1 MFQELILQID
11 EKFHLSLSLFNHI
24 RNIKVFM
31 FAAVAALLLA
41 VVLVTPASAELPKGW
56 NNLFQ
61 PPFQDTPT
69 VMMAISCLSKDKCY
83 ISGGFDVFTF
93 DGRQNG
99 KFGFLNTP
107 HMSMMMMA
115 IGVGGTVEDPKGD
128 SGGIGLGNGIQYFV
142 NATTLMPSV
151 VQPIFVITQD
161 LRVSKDGTKV
171 LIADAASLT
180 VNQVLWSDDAG
191 KTLRPI
197 NISTMVPAAGALPR
211 YCSIANDTT
220 WYVTLG
226 QWPTGGSSSST
237 GGEGTTTVKEHH
249 LSQRAKVVRGADGR
263 WTRKTTF
270 VATSD
275 IPEPTGYS
283 CIIAK
288 TTDAGKTWH
297 NVMCEASNYY
307 PNGIDCVSATHCVAV
322 GEGQNEKAG
331 GHIWVTFDGLSFM
344 TALHLK
350 DNATGQW
357 SLMTIAFVNE
367 QEAWV
372 GGSFTTPTSMV
383 GVMFSTMDGGYT
395 WTEHRNLDFLAEITA
410 MSFTSDGYGFAT
422 ALTQYETSTILR
434 YDPAGPPRTPTPK
447 WLGNF
452 TQKQCADNACSVNC
466 STVSYPQ
473 NVCLGLDGGGSAIV
487 KCATADLLDQI
498 IFPFTAN
505 CTGTSELQPEPLNKC
520 LATLGGGSVENYCGP
535 SEFVRN
541 AGTTLKMIRHGHQ

>member
-11 EKFHLSLSLFNHI
+11 ENFHLSLSLFNQI

-41 VVLVTPASAELPKGW
+41 VVIVTPVSAELPKGW

-115 IGVGGTVEDPKGD
+115 IGVGGTVEDPKGV

-211 YCSIANDTT
+211 LLLDCERHDVVCDAGPMAHRWEQQQHRWRRNYDREGAPPVSASKSCEGRRWTMDSKND
-220 WYVTLG
+220 
-226 QWPTGGSSSST
+226 
-237 GGEGTTTVKEHH
+237 
-249 LSQRAKVVRGADGR
+249 VRRNKRYPGADR
-263 WTRKTTF
+263 L
-270 VATSD
+270 
-275 IPEPTGYS
+275 
-283 CIIAK
+283 
-288 TTDAGKTWH
+288 
-297 NVMCEASNYY
+297 
-307 PNGIDCVSATHCVAV
+307 
-322 GEGQNEKAG
+322 Q
-331 GHIWVTFDGLSFM
+331 
-344 TALHLK
+344 LH
-350 DNATGQW
+350 
-357 SLMTIAFVNE
+357 
-367 QEAWV
+367 
-372 GGSFTTPTSMV
+372 
-383 GVMFSTMDGGYT
+383 
-395 WTEHRNLDFLAEITA
+395 HRQD
-410 MSFTSDGYGFAT
+410 D
-422 ALTQYETSTILR
+422 
-434 YDPAGPPRTPTPK
+434 
-447 WLGNF
+447 
-452 TQKQCADNACSVNC
+452 
-466 STVSYPQ
+466 
-473 NVCLGLDGGGSAIV
+473 
-487 KCATADLLDQI
+487 
-498 IFPFTAN
+498 
-505 CTGTSELQPEPLNKC
+505 
-520 LATLGGGSVENYCGP
+520 
-535 SEFVRN
+535 
-541 AGTTLKMIRHGHQ
+541 